1 MKKTTLTFTILLASF
16 AVSQASITIS
26 GTSLF
31 NTEIFNN
38 SEGIYISSNTGSFDE
53 SLFTT
58 LDFGT
63 SFATGTVIGDYTV
76 LGSAAVNN
84 ATATQAALNAG
95 VTFNLGGNG
104 NVSTG
109 NEIGLLVFST
119 STGSATS
126 SDTYTIWTN
135 NWLVA
140 ADGSNLSLT
149 GGGPYTGASFGAGSV
164 TAVAVPEPSTFAAL
178 AGLCALGAVM
188 VRRRR
193 A

>member
-58 LDFGT
+58 LDNGT

-95 VTFNLGGNG
+95 VTFNLGGN
-104 NVSTG
+104 VSTG

-119 STGSATS
+119 STDSATA

-149 GGGPYTGASFGAGSV
+149 GSGPYSGASFGSGSV
-164 TAVAVPEPSTFAAL
+164 TAVPEPSTFAAL

>member
-58 LDFGT
+58 LDNGT

-84 ATATQAALNAG
+84 ATATAEPNKSFLMVFDPLLNKII
-95 VTFNLGGNG
+95 TRLF
-104 NVSTG
+104 
-109 NEIGLLVFST
+109 
-119 STGSATS
+119 
-126 SDTYTIWTN
+126 Y
-135 NWLVA
+135 
-140 ADGSNLSLT
+140 
-149 GGGPYTGASFGAGSV
+149 
-164 TAVAVPEPSTFAAL
+164 
-178 AGLCALGAVM
+178 
-188 VRRRR
+188 
-193 A
+193 

>member
-1 MKKTTLTFTILLASF
+1 MKKTTITFIILLASF

-31 NTEIFNN
+31 STEIFNN

-58 LDFGT
+58 LANGT
-63 SFATGTVIGDYTV
+63 SFANGTLIGDYTV
-76 LGSAAVNN
+76 LGSGAVNN

-95 VTFNLGGNG
+95 VTFNLGGN
-104 NVSTG
+104 VSTG

-119 STGSATS
+119 STGSATA

-135 NWLVA
+135 DWLVA

-149 GGGPYTGASFGAGSV
+149 GGGPFTGASFGSGSV
-164 TAVAVPEPSTFAAL
+164 TAVPEPSTFAAL

>member
-1 MKKTTLTFTILLASF
+1 ML
-16 AVSQASITIS
+16 
-26 GTSLF
+26 
-31 NTEIFNN
+31 
-38 SEGIYISSNTGSFDE
+38 
-53 SLFTT
+53 
-58 LDFGT
+58 
-63 SFATGTVIGDYTV
+63 
-76 LGSAAVNN
+76 
-84 ATATQAALNAG
+84 G
-95 VTFNLGGNG
+95 VTFNLGG

-119 STGSATS
+119 STGSATA

-135 NWLVA
+135 DWLVA

-149 GGGPYTGASFGAGSV
+149 GGGPFTGASFGSGSV
-164 TAVAVPEPSTFAAL
+164 TAVPEPSTFAAL